1 MPMEA
6 LSVLMSGRPSQILGL
21 NKGRLEPGYDV
32 ELGLVDLDTPYT
44 VKRENLHSK
53 SKNSPYDGAQ
63 LYGRVCATIKGGCL
77 TYQAD

>member
-1 MPMEA
+1 
-6 LSVLMSGRPSQILGL
+6 MSERPAQILGL
-21 NKGRLEPGYDV
+21 NKGRLEPGYDADLV
-32 ELGLVDLDTPYT
+32 LVDLDTPYT